1 MALRSAPAA
10 GGREPL
16 DAMLAELLATAP
28 RVAPSFVARLA
39 AVARGRSGRALRDWP
54 SRRCAALMLEHLFWG
69 CESAADEAVI
79 LSHCAPAGSREA
91 IDAGELRRRIARNA
105 RVHAGLRGPETPA
118 AARTDFLHLAAQ
130 ESRLALLRWLWTP
143 GEVIDRVLSAM
154 RSSRAMIQP
163 LGELP
168 WIAAEAARALAAL
181 PEWERAVAAALASA
195 RCAFWVPLEPGAAGG
210 DLVACP
216 AGTVVLTVKP
226 PGSDLEIEI
235 KRAGRPHPRPL
246 AVVWERDGVPVPP
259 SHRLDAG
266 SAWHMLRWEASSSA
280 RLSAVWRAI
289 HGEEAP
295 LSRVLAVKS
304 VYALPDGGG
313 EQPVLDY
320 FIQEAAQPALARVV
334 KKVRAEW
341 GEEPPVPAGD
351 VALAARYLL
360 QSSPAQSVV
369 LGTSAH
375 RLDKLAAALGPAA
388 ERPADLP
395 VEPEAARRA
404 LADLLDEVLG
414 VFAPPAARF
423 TSPAAWLDA
432 AFAANRPWADACH
445 REAARRLGALWGT
458 FLALGICSSGESL
471 VGRNVGIKAVFRA
484 GEWRAELIAMDH
496 DNLCIAWDHQEL
508 DPAALLVSNVK
519 DEIALLG
526 GPYKGAQ
533 VRGSLDLL
541 GDLYRAGEAGRQ
553 AARAGFC
560 AAARETFVRSVAALE
575 PGGGAAGLFHP
586 AYLADLAL
594 WRRAVRQHLA
604 HGAVPARPE
613 WGPTLRRYAPFLR
626 RQAAIYLADSADGA
640 GEE

>member
-1 MALRSAPAA
+1 
-10 GGREPL
+10 
-16 DAMLAELLATAP
+16 
-28 RVAPSFVARLA
+28 VAPSFVARLA
-39 AVARGRSGRALRDWP
+39 AVARGRRGGALRRWP
-54 SRRCAALMLEHLFWG
+54 QRRCAALMLEHLFWR

-79 LSHCAPAGSREA
+79 LSHCAPAGSAAA

-118 AARTDFLHLAAQ
+118 AARADFLHLATQ
-130 ESRLALLRWLWTP
+130 ESRLTLLRWLCTP
-143 GEVIDRVLSAM
+143 GEVIDRLAGAV
-154 RSSRAMIQP
+154 RSSRAVVQP

-181 PEWERAVAAALASA
+181 PEWERGIAAALARA
-195 RCAFWVPLEPGAAGG
+195 PRAFWVPLEPGAAAG
-210 DLVACP
+210 DLVAYP

-235 KRAGRPHPRPL
+235 KRAGRPRPRPL
-246 AVVWERDGVPVPP
+246 GVVWERDGVPVPP

-266 SAWHMLRWEASSSA
+266 STWHMLRWEAAASA
-280 RLSAVWRAI
+280 RLSAVWRAL

-295 LSRVLAVKS
+295 LSRVLAVKA
-304 VYALPDGGG
+304 VYAVPDGGG

-320 FIQEAAQPALARVV
+320 FAREAAQPALARVV
-334 KKVRAEW
+334 KGIRAEW
-341 GEEPPVPAGD
+341 SEEPPVPVGD

-360 QSSPAQSVV
+360 QSPPAQAVL

-375 RLDKLAAALGPAA
+375 RLDRLAATLGLAA
-388 ERPADLP
+388 DLADGLPAD
-395 VEPEAARRA
+395 PEAARRT

-414 VFAPPAARF
+414 VFTPPVARF
-423 TSPAAWLDA
+423 TAPVAWLDA
-432 AFAANRPWADACH
+432 AFAANRPRADACH
-445 REAARRLGALWGT
+445 RQAARRLGTLWGT
-458 FLALGICSSGESL
+458 FLALGVCSSGESV

-484 GEWRAELIAMDH
+484 GEWRAELIFMDH
-496 DNLCIAWDHQEL
+496 DNLCIAWEHQEEL
-508 DPAALLVSNVK
+508 DPAALLAANVK

-533 VRGSLDLL
+533 VRGSLELL

-553 AARAGFC
+553 AARADFF
-560 AAARETFVRSVAALE
+560 AAARAAFTRSVAALE
-575 PGGGAAGLFHP
+575 PGGAGGGLFQP

-594 WRRAVRQHLA
+594 WRRATREHLA
-604 HGAVPARPE
+604 SGAVPAGRPA

-626 RQAAIYLADSADGA
+626 RQAAIYCDCNADGGKA